1 MMWPGEEER
10 ARERMSEGGKV
21 GQLATPSDAGKTCDR
36 VAARLGVKPRS
47 LVKTIAIIEARKE
60 L

>member
-21 GQLATPSDAGKTCDR
+21 GQLATPSDAGKTRDK

-47 LVKTIAIIEARKE
+47 LVKAVASGER
-60 L
+60 